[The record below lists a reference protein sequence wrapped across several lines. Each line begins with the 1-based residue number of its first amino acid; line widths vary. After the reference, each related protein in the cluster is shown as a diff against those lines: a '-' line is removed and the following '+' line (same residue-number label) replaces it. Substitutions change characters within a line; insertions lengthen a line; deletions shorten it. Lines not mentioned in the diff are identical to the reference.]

1 MFEPESVLRHTLPN
15 GLTVLVRADRS
26 APVGAIVTYV
36 KTGYFDEP
44 DEVAGIS
51 HVLEHMFF
59 KGTPTRGV
67 GEIARE
73 TKAVGGYLNAHTI
86 YDHTSYFA
94 VLPREGFQRGLE
106 IQADAYAH
114 ALLDGDELARELEVI
129 IQEARR
135 KLDSPG
141 AVAMETLFEV
151 LHDRHRIRRWRIG
164 HEGSLRA
171 LTRDRVQAFYRNF
184 YRPGNTIL
192 AVVGDVDVD
201 VTLREIEVLYGPLAD
216 GAVAREPGLQESSA
230 PGFRYRELSGD
241 ITQTHLVFG
250 WRTPG
255 ALHRD
260 TPLLD
265 LFAVVLGTGR
275 GSRLY
280 RAVRERQLASAVAA
294 ENYTPA
300 EIGVFT
306 MRAEG
311 PPPHGRA
318 AAAAMWRELEQ
329 ARDRGI
335 DPREVARAQ
344 RLVESRW
351 LRRLE
356 SMEGQ
361 ATFLAE
367 WEALGDWRLSQR
379 YYDATLSA
387 GAGEVADAARR
398 LLDASQASLL
408 VYRPESAPVFARDA
422 DQAGRVV
429 ASPESL
435 ASDLLPV
442 APAPEAAIRTAP
454 PASVLREAQIGAVH
468 VFRTRRGVPIL
479 VRRRPGSPI
488 VHVGIYSAVGSA
500 RESDQL
506 AGLATVSAR
515 ATVKGSE
522 QRSAEAIAYA
532 SELLGGSIAPSITAD
547 GMGWTFSVPVTRT
560 ADAVA
565 LFAEV
570 VLHPRLAG
578 EAVETERTIALANL
592 AELRDD
598 MYRYPVRLLNAAA
611 YDGHPYG
618 RGLLGSEETL
628 RAIGEGD
635 VRAWHQSSVLTAPV
649 VIAAVGDVDEPGL
662 AGMLASA
669 FDEVQMAPSV
679 PLAAPTWPAAPRQVA
694 EHRDRAQT
702 ALALAFPAPTRR
714 DPERFAA
721 LLVAGI
727 ASGLGGRFFE
737 ALREQRS
744 LAYTVHAVSMERVQ
758 SGAFAAYIATSPQ
771 QEDEAREGL
780 LAQFARLREEPVSE
794 EELTR
799 ARTYALG
806 SHAIALQSGGV
817 VLGEMV
823 DSWLFGTGLNEL
835 EAFEQRLRAVTVD
848 GVLALAQRY
857 FDPERRV
864 EGVVRGEGQTR

>member
-1 MFEPESVLRHTLPN
+1 MFEPESVLRHTLAN
-15 GLTVLVRADRS
+15 GLTVLVRPDRS
-26 APVGAIVTYV
+26 APVAAVVTYV
-36 KTGYFDEP
+36 KVGYFDEP
-44 DEVAGIS
+44 DDVAGIS

-73 TKAVGGYLNAHTI
+73 TKAAGGYLNAHTI

-94 VLPREGFQRGLE
+94 VLPRESFERGLR

-114 ALLDGDELARELEVI
+114 ALLDRDELARELEVI
-129 IQEARR
+129 IQEAKR

-192 AVVGDVDVD
+192 VVVGDVNVD
-201 VTLREIEVLYGPLAD
+201 ATLREIEDLYGALAD
-216 GAVAREPGLQESSA
+216 GAVTREPGLQEASA

-255 ALHRD
+255 ALHPD

-265 LFAVVLGTGR
+265 LFGVVLGTGR

-280 RAVRERQLASAVAA
+280 RAVRERQLASAVSA

-306 MRAEG
+306 MGAEG
-311 PPPHGRA
+311 PPTHGRDA
-318 AAAAMWRELEQ
+318 GAAMWRELEQ

-335 DPREVARAQ
+335 DASEVARAQ
-344 RLVESRW
+344 RLFESRW

-387 GAGEVADAARR
+387 SADDVEAGARR
-398 LLDASQASLL
+398 YLDAGQASLL
-408 VYRPESAPVFARDA
+408 VYRPDSAPVFARDA
-422 DQAGRVV
+422 EQAGHVV
-429 ASPESL
+429 ASPKSL
-435 ASDLLPV
+435 SSDLPPV
-442 APAPEAAIRTAP
+442 GSAPEGAIATVLPAA
-454 PASVLREAQIGAVH
+454 ASAETQVGAVH

-488 VHVGIYSAVGSA
+488 MHLGLYSGVGSA
-500 RESDQL
+500 RDSDTL

-515 ATVKGSE
+515 AVVKGSE

-532 SELLGGSIAPSITAD
+532 SEVLGGSIAPSVTAD
-547 GMGWTFSVPVTRT
+547 GMGWTFSVPITRT
-560 ADAVA
+560 PDAVA
-565 LFAEV
+565 LFGEV
-570 VLHPRLAG
+570 VLRPRLAE
-578 EAVETERTIALANL
+578 EAIETERTIALANL

-628 RAIGEGD
+628 REIRAED
-635 VRAWHQSSVLTAPV
+635 VRAWHRSSVLEAPV
-649 VIAAVGDVDEPGL
+649 VIAAVGDVDESELG
-662 AGMLASA
+662 GMLAAA
-669 FDEVQMAPSV
+669 FDEVQEAPSV
-679 PLAAPTWPAAPRQVA
+679 PLPEPTWPSEPRQAA

-702 ALALAFPAPTRR
+702 ALALGFPAPTRR
-714 DPERFAA
+714 DPDRFTA

-758 SGAFAAYIATSPQ
+758 AGAFAAYIATSPQ
-771 QEDEAREGL
+771 HEDEAREGL

-799 ARTYALG
+799 ARAYALG
-806 SHAIALQSGGV
+806 SHAIALQNGGV

-823 DSWLFGTGLNEL
+823 DSWLFGTGLQEL
-835 EAFEQRLRAVTVD
+835 EVFEQRLRAVTVD
-848 GVLALAQRY
+848 GVLALARRY

-864 EGVVRGEGQTR
+864 EGVVRGEGHRP